1 MKTWQEFND
10 TVNDLLLVDGLRK
23 GRGVEKFR
31 DRMIVAGVR
40 DLMAYIP
47 ELRTTPTEETFT
59 KGDELPEGYSYVPT
73 PGYSYAAEMPPN
85 GGVWAYGPDGSRIE
99 IGGRGKLELHGENQC
114 MVGQFDVESARVLDV
129 IVRQLPEDD
138 GDISKYYRLHI
149 YPAYKR
155 HTIFDGGHSKR
166 SASYP
171 GKISFDRGQFY
182 TAPVLEDNEIL
193 SILYNQEYVYKP
205 LFEATTE
212 QKAYKTNLGDDA
224 ALAVHYFVKYHF
236 MKDVNDDASQAQTNL
251 QNYQRERRKI
261 AVNKPEVLSTQ
272 NPVESLDQGGGF
284 LLGG

>member
-47 ELRTTPTEETFT
+47 ELRTTPMEESFS
-59 KGDELPEGYSYVPT
+59 KDE
-73 PGYSYAAEMPPN
+73 
-85 GGVWAYGPDGSRIE
+85 
-99 IGGRGKLELHGENQC
+99 LELHGEKQC
-114 MVGQFDVESARVLDV
+114 MIGQFDVESARILDV

-138 GDISKYYRLHI
+138 GDVSKYYRLHI

-166 SASYP
+166 SANYP
-171 GKISFDRGQFY
+171 GKITFDRGQFY
-182 TAPVLEDNEIL
+182 TAPVLEDNETL

-205 LFEATTE
+205 LFEATAE

>member
-31 DRMIVAGVR
+31 DRMVVAGVR

-47 ELRTTPTEETFT
+47 ELRTTPMEESFS
-59 KGDELPEGYSYVPT
+59 KDE
-73 PGYSYAAEMPPN
+73 
-85 GGVWAYGPDGSRIE
+85 
-99 IGGRGKLELHGENQC
+99 LELHGEKQC
-114 MVGQFDVESARVLDV
+114 M
-129 IVRQLPEDD
+129 I
-138 GDISKYYRLHI
+138 
-149 YPAYKR
+149 
-155 HTIFDGGHSKR
+155 
-166 SASYP
+166 
-171 GKISFDRGQFY
+171 DRGQFY
-182 TAPVLEDNEIL
+182 TAPVLGDNETL

-205 LFEATTE
+205 LFEATAE
-212 QKAYKTNLGDDA
+212 QKSYKTNLGDDA